1 MQAQNTQ
8 IRTALIPNVIKP
20 TSAHIG
26 GSARVLPDLLHHA
39 A

>member
-8 IRTALIPNVIKP
+8 ICPAFIPNIIKP

-26 GSARVLPDLLHHA
+26 GSAHVLLELPYRSV
-39 A
+39 